1 MSDQLARQIIDNY
14 VASTLALRASSS
26 VPATEAARGIN
37 AYRSERLDIFIRWEN
52 AKFSLQ
58 ELPTEYK
65 LQAIEAIE
73 QITA

>member
-1 MSDQLARQIIDNY
+1 MSEQLARQIIDNY
-14 VASTLALRASSS
+14 IASTLALRQSSA
-26 VPATEAARGIN
+26 VPATEVASNIDP
-37 AYRSERLDIFIRWEN
+37 YRSERLDIFIRWEN

-65 LQAIEAIE
+65 LQAIQAIE